1 MPKSGRIEHPKAGRE
16 YDKKR
21 TEEVKA
27 YEARHAAEQK
37 ARSEVI
43 GGFAKGDK
51 VTLKFDTSMKGE
63 VDGFET
69 KRQLVLVKIGK
80 RVQSYHPN
88 ALIKG
93 HVETE

>member
-1 MPKSGRIEHPKAGRE
+1 MAKSGKFEHPKAGRE
-16 YDKKR
+16 YAKKR
-21 TEEVKA
+21 TEEVRA

-43 GGFAKGDK
+43 GGFAKGDE
-51 VTLKFDTSMKGE
+51 VTLKFDTSMQGV

-69 KRQLVLVKIGK
+69 TRQLVLVRIGK
-80 RVQSYHPN
+80 KVQSYHPN

-93 HVETE
+93 HVKTE